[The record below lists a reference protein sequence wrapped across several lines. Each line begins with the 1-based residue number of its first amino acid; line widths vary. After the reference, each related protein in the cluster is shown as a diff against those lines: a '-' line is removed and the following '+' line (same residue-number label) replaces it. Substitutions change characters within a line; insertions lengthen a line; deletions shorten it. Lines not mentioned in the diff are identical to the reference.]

1 MNSIRYVGLDVHR
14 TQITWCML
22 DGGGQLLG
30 EGQLGLTQQQL
41 DEFAGQRLARGDQV
55 ALETT
60 TNCWAVAS
68 VLKRRVARVVV
79 SNPMATKAIALS
91 KKKTDKVDAR
101 VLADLLRCDYLPEVW
116 QPDEATQQ
124 QRELTRRRA
133 GLVRQRTALRNRI
146 HGVLAMRLVSRP
158 VADLFSPSGMSW
170 LKGIMPDLDAQAALL
185 IGSDLRLLEALQ
197 GELELLELELARRGW
212 EDAGVRLLMTLP
224 GVNVAVAEG
233 LLAAW
238 GDVNRFADADSAV
251 SYLGL
256 APSTRQ
262 SGLKC
267 HHGGIT
273 KQGNKQA
280 RWLLIQAAQQVVRH
294 PGPLGYFFAKLK
306 RRKNHNIA
314 VVATARKL
322 ARIAWYMLRHN
333 EPYRYA
339 QPRSTQDKLARLRIR
354 VTGQRRKGRSLKGQP
369 RVAKLPGGS
378 RTIKPLA
385 RVYEEEGLPGLPPAT
400 AGERHAVAASGAAA
414 YVAGLDQE
422 HVIPRRS
429 SRGTEPARAG
439 QKRKAQA
446 DAALSRIPPAVL
458 QQQDG
463 LLARK
468 NSAAA
473 EQKRRSSS

>member
-1 MNSIRYVGLDVHR
+1 MKSIRYVGLDVHR

-22 DGGGQLLG
+22 DGVGQLVG
-30 EGQLGLTQQQL
+30 EGQVSLTQQQL
-41 DEFAGQRLARGDQV
+41 QEFVDQRLARGDQV

-68 VLKRRVARVVV
+68 VLKRVVARVVV

-133 GLVRQRTALRNRI
+133 GLVRQRTGLRNRI

-158 VADLFSPSGMSW
+158 VTELFGASGMAW
-170 LKGIMPDLDAQAALL
+170 LRGIMTELDAQGQLL
-185 IGSDLRLLEALQ
+185 IASDLSMLEALER
-197 GELELLELELARRGW
+197 ELELLELELARRGW
-212 EDAGVRLLMTLP
+212 EDARVRLLMTLP

-238 GDVNRFADADSAV
+238 GDVHRFRDADSAV

-256 APSTRQ
+256 SPSTRQ
-262 SGLKC
+262 SGAKC
-267 HHGGIT
+267 HHGSIT

-294 PGPLGYFFAKLK
+294 PGPLGHFFARLK

-354 VTGQRRKGRSLKGQP
+354 VTGERRKGKSLKGQP

-385 RVYEEEGLPGLPPAT
+385 RVYAEEGLPGLRPAS
-400 AGERHAVAASGAAA
+400 AGERRAVAASGARA
-414 YVAGLDQE
+414 YVAGLAQE
-422 HVIPRRS
+422 HVMPRRS
-429 SRGTEPARAG
+429 SSDTEPACRG
-439 QKRKAQA
+439 KRRTAE
-446 DAALSRIPPAVL
+446 AAAPAVL
-458 QQQDG
+458 QQDEP
-463 LLARK
+463 LLGKKKEGIVRPQSKAGGR
-468 NSAAA
+468 AD
-473 EQKRRSSS
+473 